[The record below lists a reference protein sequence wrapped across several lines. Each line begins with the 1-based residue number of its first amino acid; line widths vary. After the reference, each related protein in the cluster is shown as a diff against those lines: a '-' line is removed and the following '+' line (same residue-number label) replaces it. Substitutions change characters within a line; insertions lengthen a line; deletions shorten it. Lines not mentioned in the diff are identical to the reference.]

1 MKIYLNGNSIDDL
14 KNPFLADDVTVIIAS
29 QEESAAC
36 LNALGFDTA
45 ADPVSDLRS
54 STHYESHKTYDF
66 IYINK
71 PDLSFEGEEYCV
83 VSIFY
88 NLKHIAVF
96 TNDKRLTDALNS
108 VLDKK
113 PEKASPVPVL
123 YHFFASLSGNDSIA
137 LEDIEDNLAQ
147 MEVMLVEE
155 YDIDITTLL
164 LEVRRKL
171 LVLKRY
177 YEALFDLLQDME
189 ENSGGYFTH
198 QQLVRLRIYTNKA
211 DRLYNLVNNLREYAT
226 QVREAYQNQ
235 IDIKQNKIMKLFT
248 VITAIFLPLT
258 LIAGWYGMN
267 LKMPE
272 YEYIITYPIV
282 IAISASIVVMMLAY
296 FKKKKWY

>member
-1 MKIYLNGNSIDDL
+1 MNIYLNCKNVVDL
-14 KNPFLADDVTVIIAS
+14 KNAFLDDDITVIIAS
-29 QEESAAC
+29 PEESAAC
-36 LNALGFDTA
+36 LNSLAFDTA

-66 IYINK
+66 LYINK
-71 PDLSFEGEEYCV
+71 PDLSLDGENYSTF
-83 VSIFY
+83 SIFY
-88 NLKHIAVF
+88 NQKHIAIF
-96 TNDKRLTDALNS
+96 TSDKRLTDTLNAALA
-108 VLDKK
+108 KK
-113 PEKASPVPVL
+113 PEKAVPVHVL
-123 YHFFASLSGNDSIA
+123 YNFFAALSGNDSIA
-137 LEDIEDNLAQ
+137 LEDLEDGLTQ
-147 MEVMLVEE
+147 TEVLLVEE
-155 YDIDITTLL
+155 YDIDITPSLL
-164 LEVRRKL
+164 NVRKKL

-235 IDIKQNKIMKLFT
+235 IDINQNKIMKLFT

-272 YEYIITYPIV
+272 YEYPITYAFVILVSLLIV
-282 IAISASIVVMMLAY
+282 AAMLSY